1 MQTERHIY
9 DHNCKEIFYTGLSR
23 IHSKFVDKL
32 VMCGVGKIGANIE
45 QVKMTRMFNTM
56 KYLEH
61 VMGGMLKQTPQ
72 VQLLLTNESDE
83 TDIECIIT
91 YLNNKD
97 DVSGTYMLQSVN
109 NYPKPGQ
116 CLYQFWQFNDNSSVN
131 DINNVYNDNT

>member
-1 MQTERHIY
+1 
-9 DHNCKEIFYTGLSR
+9 
-23 IHSKFVDKL
+23 
-32 VMCGVGKIGANIE
+32 
-45 QVKMTRMFNTM
+45 MFNTM

-131 DINNVYNDNT
+131 DINNVYNDNA